1 MARGFLEVAA
11 PAAVVVVVVKVAAAD
26 AAAGVAEGE
35 DEVPEIYNGDADG
48 HGSDSLQQRLPP
60 REETAVVSMDKEEE
74 EEVRALV
81 RSVCW
86 CVWSV
91 GENRFE
97 MSLWAL
103 LSCLRSYSRAFL
115 LCLL

>member
-11 PAAVVVVVVKVAAAD
+11 PAAVVVVVVKVAAE
-26 AAAGVAEGE
+26 AAAGVAE
-35 DEVPEIYNGDADG
+35 DEVPEIYNGYADG

-74 EEVRALV
+74 VVRALV

-86 CVWSV
+86 CAWSV

-103 LSCLRSYSRAFL
+103 LSCLRSSSRAFL

>member
-11 PAAVVVVVVKVAAAD
+11 PAAVVVVKVAAE
-26 AAAGVAEGE
+26 AAAGVAGE

-60 REETAVVSMDKEEE
+60 REETAVVSMDKEEKE

-86 CVWSV
+86 CAWSV

-103 LSCLRSYSRAFL
+103 LSCLRSSSRAFL

>member
-11 PAAVVVVVVKVAAAD
+11 PAAVVVVVVKVAAAE
-26 AAAGVAEGE
+26 AAAGVAGE

-60 REETAVVSMDKEEE
+60 REETAVVSMDKEEK
-74 EEVRALV
+74 EVRALV
-81 RSVCW
+81 RRVYW
-86 CVWSV
+86 CAWSV

-103 LSCLRSYSRAFL
+103 LSCLRSSSRAFL

>member
-11 PAAVVVVVVKVAAAD
+11 PAAVVVVVVKVAAE
-26 AAAGVAEGE
+26 AAAGVAGE

-74 EEVRALV
+74 EVRALV

-86 CVWSV
+86 W
-91 GENRFE
+91 ENRFE

-103 LSCLRSYSRAFL
+103 LSCLRSSSRAFL